1 MFDVDRG
8 LLEFITNLI
17 HRFGS
22 IILEDVLADVIPDVL
37 LWIQLWRVSWQEIQ
51 CYVGGNNKITAVM
64 ITGTIDD
71 EQNMPPAKFLG

>member
-1 MFDVDRG
+1 MAFQREITANQAA
-8 LLEFITNLI
+8 LAAERHINFNATLE
-17 HRFGS
+17 
-22 IILEDVLADVIPDVL
+22 
-37 LWIQLWRVSWQEIQ
+37 LWRVSWQEIQ